1 MIRQRPLCQLILSTA
16 LVLAG
21 CAGPGGSPATTAG
34 VSSPVPVSPAS
45 SPVEPPTPVPVSPA
59 APGPAAS
66 GLEDVGVVAGLGCG
80 SGSST
85 GGDIDRPAGP
95 SQDLATALGQD
106 FEGILASDAI
116 VLGSFEGRRA
126 VIVVRD
132 GTVVFIG
139 SYGQDGRVYQY
150 TTCEPAGI
158 RPRGS

>member
-1 MIRQRPLCQLILSTA
+1 MHSPVRGRWLTTAVMIVSFAVL
-16 LVLAG
+16 LVG
-21 CAGPGGSPATTAG
+21 CAGPAGSPAMTSG
-34 VSSPVPVSPAS
+34 VSSPEPVAPGSPEPAS
-45 SPVEPPTPVPVSPA
+45 SP
-59 APGPAAS
+59 
-66 GLEDVGVVAGLGCG
+66 LDVGVVAGLGCG

-95 SQDLATALGQD
+95 SLDVAVALGQD

-132 GTVVFIG
+132 QAVVFIG
-139 SYGQDGRVYQY
+139 NYGEDGRIYQY

-158 RPRGS
+158 KPRM